1 MIMGVAADIAGAAR
15 SGADIVQRLFHR
27 GDHLGMMSHGEIIVG
42 APDGDRSRASVAGK
56 AARIGICALV
66 AKYVDEHPVAAFGM
80 KAADRVIENPCV
92 VHWRTSSRA
101 FRAFNAIPAHIPAR
115 TARNSRPP
123 KAGAPHLA
131 ATSKIVD
138 RSEEHT
144 SELQSLM
151 RISYAVFCFKQK
163 NTTIHYIIY

>member
-1 MIMGVAADIAGAAR
+1 M
-15 SGADIVQRLFHR
+15 L
-27 GDHLGMMSHGEIIVG
+27 SHGEIIVG
-42 APDGDRSRASVAGK
+42 TAEGDRSGAIVAGK

-115 TARNSRPP
+115 TARPEGSRVG
-123 KAGAPHLA
+123 KEGVR
-131 ATSKIVD
+131 TC
-138 RSEEHT
+138 RSRWW
-144 SELQSLM
+144 Q
-151 RISYAVFCFKQK
+151 C
-163 NTTIHYIIY
+163 N

>member
-1 MIMGVAADIAGAAR
+1 M
-15 SGADIVQRLFHR
+15 L
-27 GDHLGMMSHGEIIVG
+27 SHGEIIVG
-42 APDGDRSRASVAGK
+42 TPDGDRSRAIVAGK

-66 AKYVDEHPVAAFGM
+66 AKYVDEHTVAAFGM

-101 FRAFNAIPAHIPAR
+101 FRAFNSIPAHIP
-115 TARNSRPP
+115 
-123 KAGAPHLA
+123 
-131 ATSKIVD
+131 

-151 RISYAVFCFKQK
+151 RNSYAVFVL
-163 NTTIHYIIY
+163 

>member
-1 MIMGVAADIAGAAR
+1 
-15 SGADIVQRLFHR
+15 
-27 GDHLGMMSHGEIIVG
+27 
-42 APDGDRSRASVAGK
+42 
-56 AARIGICALV
+56 
-66 AKYVDEHPVAAFGM
+66 M

-123 KAGAPHLA
+123 QEGAPHLA

-138 RSEEHT
+138 LVDPVTPNPLLQRGRYVYPEGEHNVSGGRDSRT
-144 SELQSLM
+144 CL
-151 RISYAVFCFKQK
+151 C
-163 NTTIHYIIY
+163 TIGRVEWWDREW